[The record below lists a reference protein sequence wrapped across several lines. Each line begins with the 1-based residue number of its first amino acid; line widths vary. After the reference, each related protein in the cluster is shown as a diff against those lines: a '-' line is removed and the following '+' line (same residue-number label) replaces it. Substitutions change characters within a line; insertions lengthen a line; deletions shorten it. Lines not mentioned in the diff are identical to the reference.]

1 MRAAT
6 EPTLRAEF
14 NAPYT
19 ADNGV
24 VHMLLVRH
32 ALPRGVENAMIE
44 ICNDLLSDKA
54 GIARMADILAKTLT
68 DVVAAR
74 AVGA

>member
-24 VHMLLVRH
+24 AHLLVRH
-32 ALPRGVENAMIE
+32 ALPRGVENTMIE
-44 ICNDLLSDKA
+44 IRNDLLSDKA
-54 GIARMADILAKTLT
+54 GIARMVNILTKTLT
-68 DVVAAR
+68 DALAAR
-74 AVGA
+74 AVGK